1 MESKGFRRESLV
13 ARSVRVAG
21 CEISLKAS
29 RGYDLWHRSSLA
41 SVRFDNVAAYRESV
55 SILASY
61 SLFPIYRLLKLLKSE
76 ISVCENVDL

>member
-29 RGYDLWHRSSLA
+29 RGYDLCHRSRLSF
-41 SVRFDNVAAYRESV
+41 RFVLITGLRIANWYRFS
-55 SILASY
+55 
-61 SLFPIYRLLKLLKSE
+61 RRKKLL
-76 ISVCENVDL
+76 VDY